1 MRNSGSE
8 LVPVHVI
15 GPELAH
21 ATGDERWRTFHARLI
36 AGGKSNLTYEL
47 TSDAGS
53 LILRRQPA
61 GALLPSAH
69 DMGRESRVQRA
80 LAGTDVPV
88 PAIVYSELT
97 GKLLGATFYVMQ
109 AVGGH
114 IIRSALPGGYAA
126 SPSDRVELT
135 HALVDTLADLHA
147 VDPNAF
153 GLNDFGRAHG
163 FIERQLRRWT
173 SQWEQSRTHD
183 VPAIDEL
190 GRRLHGRIPAAQRTA
205 VVHGDYRLD
214 NCVMHRTDPSVV
226 AAVLDWELSA
236 LGDPLADLGLLLF
249 YWRTADQQSALTPTV
264 THLPGFPG
272 REQIIERYA
281 TRSGLDVSDVGFYRA
296 FAHFKFAVIAQGIA
310 ARVTAGAMDG
320 QDFGDLNSEVEQ
332 TAEQGLALV

>member
-1 MRNSGSE
+1 MRNSASK
-8 LVPVHVI
+8 LVPVDLI

-21 ATGDERWRTFHARLI
+21 ATGDERWRTFRATLI

-47 TSDAGS
+47 MSDAGS

-69 DMGRESRVQRA
+69 DMGRETRVQQA
-80 LAGTDVPV
+80 LADTDVPV
-88 PAIVYSELT
+88 PRIVYSELT

-109 AVGGH
+109 AVPGH
-114 IIRSALPGGYAA
+114 IIRSTLPGGYAE
-126 SPSDRVELT
+126 SPADRVAMT
-135 HALVDTLADLHA
+135 HALVDALADLHA
-147 VDPNAF
+147 VEPKSV
-153 GLNDFGRAHG
+153 GLHDFGRAHG

-173 SQWEQSRTHD
+173 SQWEQSKTHD
-183 VPAIDEL
+183 VPAIDAL
-190 GRRLHGRIPAAQRTA
+190 GQRLRRRIPAAQRTT

-214 NCVMHRTDPSVV
+214 NCVMHPTDPSVV

-249 YWRTADQQSALTPTV
+249 YWRTADQHSALTPAV
-264 THLPGFPG
+264 THLPGFPS
-272 REQIIERYA
+272 REHIIERYA

-310 ARVTAGAMDG
+310 ARVVAGAMGG